1 VLGSS
6 ADGPV
11 IATAG
16 THTLELINT
25 ALGINLRRPVTF
37 RAGQITNENVTIPP
51 GRVSIN
57 AQPWAEVFINSRL
70 VGETPLA
77 NLSVPVGEH
86 EVLFRHPELGERRQR
101 ITVRAD
107 APSRVSASFER

>member
-1 VLGSS
+1 M
-6 ADGPV
+6 
-11 IATAG
+11 
-16 THTLELINT
+16 
-25 ALGINLRRPVTF
+25 TF
-37 RAGQITNENVTIPP
+37 RAGQITNVDVTIPP

-57 AQPWAEVFINSRL
+57 AQPWAEVFIDSRL

-101 ITVRAD
+101 VTVRAD
-107 APSRVSASFER
+107 APARVSASFER